1 MRKAGLIS
9 LAVIV
14 FFVSGIQAQGLH
26 FGLKAGVN
34 LAQITGRSFKDGY
47 QTGFSGGAFAELK
60 INSKWDLQPELL
72 YAQTQVTTSEEFPN
86 ASDPQ
91 FHGIPNRTITLNYID
106 IPVLISYKLLPVLSI
121 QAGPSFGFLMSTS
134 ENIMVPS
141 QDAFKTTDFS
151 VVGGAQVNLSK
162 VKLGARYSYGLSDIS
177 KVTPT
182 DTWKNQNIQVYIG
195 FLLF

>member
-1 MRKAGLIS
+1 MRKAGLLS

-14 FFVSGIQAQGLH
+14 FFVSGIRAQGLH
-26 FGLKAGVN
+26 LGLKAGVN
-34 LAQITGRSFKDGY
+34 LAQITGRSFNGGF

-60 INSKWDLQPELL
+60 INSRWDVQPEIL
-72 YAQTQVTTSEEFPN
+72 YAQTQVTTSNEFYY

-91 FHGIPNRTITLNYID
+91 FHGIPNRTISLNYID
-106 IPVLISYKLLPVLSI
+106 VPILISFKLLPVLSI

-134 ENIMVPS
+134 ENIMVDN

-151 VVGGAQVNLSK
+151 VVGGAQVNLSR

>member
-1 MRKAGLIS
+1 MRKAGLLS

-14 FFVSGIQAQGLH
+14 FFVSGIQAQAVHL
-26 FGLKAGVN
+26 GLKAGVN
-34 LAQITGRSFKDGY
+34 LAQITGRSFNGGF

-60 INSKWDLQPELL
+60 INSKWDVQPEVL
-72 YAQTQVTTSEEFPN
+72 YAQTQVTTSNEFYYTSN
-86 ASDPQ
+86 PQ
-91 FHGIPNRTITLNYID
+91 FDGIPNRTISLNYINVP
-106 IPVLISYKLLPVLSI
+106 ILISYKLIPVLSI

-134 ENIMVPS
+134 ENIMTNN

-151 VVGGAQVNLSK
+151 VVGGAQVNLSR
-162 VKLGARYSYGLSDIS
+162 VKLGARYSYGLTDIS

>member
-1 MRKAGLIS
+1 MRKAGILS

-14 FFVSGIQAQGLH
+14 FFISGIRAQGLH
-26 FGLKAGVN
+26 LGIKAGVN
-34 LAQITGRSFKDGY
+34 LAQVTGRSFNNGY

-60 INSKWDLQPELL
+60 INSRWDVQPEVL
-72 YAQTQVTTSEEFPN
+72 YAQTEVTTSNEFYYTSN
-86 ASDPQ
+86 PQ
-91 FHGIPNRTITLNYID
+91 FDGIPNRTISLNYINVP
-106 IPVLISYKLLPVLSI
+106 ILISYKLLPVLSI

-134 ENIMVPS
+134 ENIMTS
-141 QDAFKTTDFS
+141 NQDAFKTTDFS
-151 VVGGAQVNLSK
+151 VVGGAQVNLSR

>member
-1 MRKAGLIS
+1 MRKAGFLS
-9 LAVIV
+9 LAIIV
-14 FFVSGIQAQGLH
+14 FIVSGIHAQGLH
-26 FGLKAGVN
+26 LGLKAGVN
-34 LAQITGRSFKDGY
+34 LAQVTGRSFNGGY
-47 QTGFSGGAFAELK
+47 QTGFSGGGFAELK
-60 INSKWDLQPELL
+60 IDSKWDLQPELL
-72 YAQTQVTTSEEFPN
+72 YAQTQATTSDEFPN

-91 FHGIPNRTITLNYID
+91 FHGIPNRTITLNYIN

-134 ENIMVPS
+134 ENIMTDN
-141 QDAFKTTDFS
+141 QNAFKTTDFS

-162 VKLGARYSYGLSDIS
+162 IKLGARYSYGLTDIS

>member
-1 MRKAGLIS
+1 MRKAGLLG

-14 FFVSGIQAQGLH
+14 FFVSGTRAQGLH
-26 FGLKAGVN
+26 VGIKAGVN
-34 LAQITGRSFKDGY
+34 LAQITGRSFNDGY

-60 INSKWDLQPELL
+60 LSSKWDLQPELL
-72 YAQTQVTTSEEFPN
+72 YAQTQVTTSNEFYYT
-86 ASDPQ
+86 SDPQ
-91 FHGIPNRTITLNYID
+91 FHGIPNRTISLNYINV
-106 IPVLISYKLLPVLSI
+106 PVLLSYKLIPVLSI
-121 QAGPSFGFLMSTS
+121 QAGPSIGFLMSTS

-151 VVGGAQVNLSK
+151 VVAGAQVNLSR
-162 VKLGARYSYGLSDIS
+162 VKLGARYSYGLTDIS
-177 KVTPT
+177 QVTPT